1 MNENQAYLVIGILCF
16 ILGIGVQILSNL
28 VFNVFF
34 KKKFKLEV
42 LKDIIYKSD
51 SNLKIINKANENLN
65 KELNNLSKVLEI
77 LENAK
82 K

>member
-1 MNENQAYLVIGILCF
+1 MNENQVYIIIAILSF
-16 ILGIGVQILSNL
+16 ILGMGVQILSNL

-65 KELNNLSKVLEI
+65 KELNNLNQILEV